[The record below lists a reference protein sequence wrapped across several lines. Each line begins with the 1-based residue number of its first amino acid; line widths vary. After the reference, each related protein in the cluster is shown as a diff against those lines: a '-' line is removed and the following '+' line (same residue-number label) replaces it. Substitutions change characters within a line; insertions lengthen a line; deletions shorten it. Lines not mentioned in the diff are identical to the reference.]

1 MYDEI
6 IAAVI
11 DKIESGVELYASIDI
26 GSLPANNGISAYIGA
41 GTGDDTVFFDKGALG
56 TLFITVNSKNSSQQA
71 ALNALSR
78 IHAYITRLKD
88 YPSGELWS
96 ICDIST
102 GTVPNYIG
110 EEDNSQY
117 LYGSILK
124 VKFQIKGVD

>member
-6 IAAVI
+6 LVAVI
-11 DKIESGVELYASIDI
+11 DKIEANVDLYASIDI
-26 GSLPANNGISAYIGA
+26 GSLPTDNGISAYIGA

-78 IHAYITRLKD
+78 IHAYITRLKT
-88 YPSGELWS
+88 YPSDELWA
-96 ICDIST
+96 INDIST
-102 GTVPNYIG
+102 GTIPNPIG
-110 EEDNSQY
+110 KEKNSQH

-124 VKFQIKGVD
+124 VKFEIKGVD